1 MPAELSLETLLDAI
15 NAVKGEVA
23 GLASSL
29 RSAEERIARLEI
41 AAYTPPESPSPLT
54 EFLSETQHT
63 PHPASSKRAIP
74 TVDAQQNSE
83 IRTGDKQL
91 PVKSCSGD
99 LPCEIQR
106 HLQPISDG
114 IAALTSHILRIERA
128 IVRSDS
134 SHSSSTSETGFHSPQ
149 SNKDTASSQQ
159 GQEETQELP
168 RSKKRHDRRSF
179 IAKGLDS
186 SAATPRPVFGEI
198 STPRRRFVSLN
209 VVDSPFG
216 DYVDEKS
223 PFSQLARPL
232 AGASGGFSG
241 RLSQLRDDATLPTV
255 PSPSSPFAHSKTY
268 GVCGGRSSLLQDDA
282 QLPIEALP
290 PSLFPGKFSFSL
302 KTKSSQQLDDRQST
316 FGLPST
322 LKTNPSQQLDIS
334 KSACGLPSALKTKSH

>member
-1 MPAELSLETLLDAI
+1 MPVELSLETLLDAI

-29 RSAEERIARLEI
+29 RSAEERIARLET
-41 AAYTPPESPSPLT
+41 AAYTPPESPSFPT
-54 EFLSETQHT
+54 ETLSEIELI

-74 TVDAQQNSE
+74 TIDTQQNDE
-83 IRTGDKQL
+83 IQPRDQQL

-99 LPCEIQR
+99 LPCEIQH
-106 HLQPISDG
+106 HLLPISDG

-128 IVRSDS
+128 IGRSES
-134 SHSSSTSETGFHSPQ
+134 SHSSGTLETGFHSPQ
-149 SNKDTASSQQ
+149 LDKDTASSQQ

-168 RSKKRHDRRSF
+168 RPKKRHDRRSF

-198 STPRRRFVSLN
+198 STPRRRVVSLN
-209 VVDSPFG
+209 IVDSPFG

-241 RLSQLRDDATLPTV
+241 RLSQLRDDPTLPTV

-268 GVCGGRSSLLQDDA
+268 GVFGGKSSLLQDDA
-282 QLPIEALP
+282 QLSVEALP
-290 PSLFPGKFSFSL
+290 PSLFPGKFSFAL
-302 KTKSSQQLDDRQST
+302 KTKPSQQLDDRQST
-316 FGLPST
+316 FGLPF
-322 LKTNPSQQLDIS
+322 
-334 KSACGLPSALKTKSH
+334 ALKAESS